1 MQTSQ
6 EFTRSLLR
14 NHRLSQKELA
24 ERLKTDPTQ
33 ISRVLNGERN
43 LSLILRQRI
52 VESMGYDAGM
62 LLMID
67 TSFVGKLSK

>member
-6 EFTRSLLR
+6 EFVRSLLR
-14 NHRLSQKELA
+14 NHRLNQQELA
-24 ERLKTDPTQ
+24 QRLKTNAAQ

-52 VESMGYDAGM
+52 VETMGYDAGM